1 MLACAGLQIPKA
13 SPPSPAVS
21 WSLNPGGA
29 AAGETPRPGPPRV
42 CAAPRGHLGPGLRVT
57 LSAQQPKGPAGE
69 SALSLSGG
77 FLPRGVSSESPSG
90 GFPPRGVSSECPS
103 GGFPPRWA
111 TRGGR
116 CVPVSASLLGGGA
129 RGGWTQAKLECMP
142 ALGLDRRAQGHS
154 SDFHRMSAPVSALCG
169 SIGTPARPA
178 SGVRA
183 LGIDGDHLPAAA
195 PDQQHPVQ
203 PLGQDLEELH
213 ICSGAELRT
222 QPAPHKHEGRPQ
234 LPPSCIVGTWPEVE
248 EAGTQVL
255 RGGRLGEGNGP
266 CLSTR
271 TPHPGLPRPPLSPWQ
286 GLLR

>member
-154 SDFHRMSAPVSALCG
+154 SDFQDVSAGQCALRLHRHTCPAG
-169 SIGTPARPA
+169 QRGQGTRN
-178 SGVRA
+178 R
-183 LGIDGDHLPAAA
+183 
-195 PDQQHPVQ
+195 
-203 PLGQDLEELH
+203 
-213 ICSGAELRT
+213 
-222 QPAPHKHEGRPQ
+222 
-234 LPPSCIVGTWPEVE
+234 W
-248 EAGTQVL
+248 
-255 RGGRLGEGNGP
+255 
-266 CLSTR
+266 
-271 TPHPGLPRPPLSPWQ
+271 
-286 GLLR
+286 

>member
-77 FLPRGVSSESPSG
+77 LLPRGVSSESPSG

-103 GGFPPRWA
+103 GGFLPRGVSSESVRGLPPRGVSSECWA

-116 CVPVSASLLGGGA
+116 CIPVSASLLGGGA
-129 RGGWTQAKLECMP
+129 RGGGHKQSLSACRRSAWTGAPGGILATSTGCQ
-142 ALGLDRRAQGHS
+142 RRSVRSEAP
-154 SDFHRMSAPVSALCG
+154 SAHLPG
-169 SIGTPARPA
+169 RPA
-178 SGVRA
+178 GSG
-183 LGIDGDHLPAAA
+183 H
-195 PDQQHPVQ
+195 
-203 PLGQDLEELH
+203 
-213 ICSGAELRT
+213 
-222 QPAPHKHEGRPQ
+222 
-234 LPPSCIVGTWPEVE
+234 
-248 EAGTQVL
+248 
-255 RGGRLGEGNGP
+255 
-266 CLSTR
+266 
-271 TPHPGLPRPPLSPWQ
+271 
-286 GLLR
+286 